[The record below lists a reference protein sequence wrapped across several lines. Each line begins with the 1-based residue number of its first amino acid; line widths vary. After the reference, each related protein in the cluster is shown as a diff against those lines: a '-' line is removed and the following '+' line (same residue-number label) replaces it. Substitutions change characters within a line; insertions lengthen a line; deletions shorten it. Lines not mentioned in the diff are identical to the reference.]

1 MENLFLSVLR
11 TLSSQPCMKKLVLV
25 PAILLSAILFSSCGV
40 NCFQLSC
47 VSGGSCGTK
56 KYVEI
61 EEVEWI
67 EEEVYT
73 EGGKGGTVK
82 VRRPIVTIVRKA
94 VKCAPSGS
102 WYCAD
107 DDCGDVPSS
116 HILRRATAQGASGE
130 PHIGLIPTMKV
141 LAADDN

>member
-1 MENLFLSVLR
+1 
-11 TLSSQPCMKKLVLV
+11 MKKLVLV
-25 PAILLSAILFSSCGV
+25 PAIALFAFLFSSCGS
-40 NCFQLSC
+40 NCVQLSC
-47 VSGGSCGTK
+47 VKGGSCGTK

-67 EEEVYT
+67 EEEVYA

-82 VRRPIVTIVRKA
+82 VRRPIVKIVRKA

-102 WYCAD
+102 WYCVD
-107 DDCGDVPSS
+107 DDCGDVTNS
-116 HILRRATAQGASGE
+116 HVLRRATAQGASGE

-141 LAADDN
+141 LAADEN